1 MKELA
6 RYEKHLIRALDCPPD
21 LRKRLVNSTRAMAQ
35 DFLAGKPDADWG
47 EVEAFLGDPR
57 ELACTMLEGEDQET
71 LARYRDKK
79 RRWKM
84 GVLASLVILCLSLA
98 GLLAYILNLRAS
110 APPVVATETLIIYET
125 VESQ

>member
-35 DFLAGKPDADWG
+35 DFLAGKPDADWS

-57 ELACTMLEGEDQET
+57 ELACTMLESEDQDA
-71 LARYRDKK
+71 LARYRARRSLLK
-79 RRWKM
+79 RCAV
-84 GVLASLVILCLSLA
+84 GALAVAFLVAVATLI
-98 GLLAYILNLRAS
+98 YVDRTRMN
-110 APPVVATETLIIYET
+110 PVIVTETLTIYEA
-125 VESQ
+125 VEMP

>member
-35 DFLAGKPDADWG
+35 DFLAGKPDADWS

-57 ELACTMLEGEDQET
+57 ELACTMLESEDQEA
-71 LARYRDKK
+71 LVRYRARRSLLK
-79 RRWKM
+79 RCAV
-84 GVLASLVILCLSLA
+84 GALAVAFLVTLVTMI
-98 GLLAYILNLRAS
+98 YIYRERSN
-110 APPVVATETLIIYET
+110 PVFVTETTIIHGTE
-125 VESQ
+125 EIP

>member
-47 EVEAFLGDPR
+47 EVEAFPR
-57 ELACTMLEGEDQET
+57 
-71 LARYRDKK
+71 
-79 RRWKM
+79 
-84 GVLASLVILCLSLA
+84 A
-98 GLLAYILNLRAS
+98 GPHDAGG
-110 APPVVATETLIIYET
+110 
-125 VESQ
+125 